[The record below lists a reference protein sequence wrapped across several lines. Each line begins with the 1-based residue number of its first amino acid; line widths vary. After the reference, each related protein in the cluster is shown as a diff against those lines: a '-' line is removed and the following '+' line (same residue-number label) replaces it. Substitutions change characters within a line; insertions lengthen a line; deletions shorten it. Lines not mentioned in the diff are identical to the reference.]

1 MHDLH
6 VRCSGSVGW
15 ALSAL
20 FQRGVLV
27 PVTAGTRLTDF
38 LLISLEIP
46 RADLEERVQTIFLD
60 GRPVDDPA
68 TAVMGP
74 GSVVALSASLPGLV
88 GATMRKG
95 GTYASL
101 RSSISHTEAA
111 REEHGR
117 QVGLR
122 HAEAL
127 QCAHGRART
136 SPPSARCDGPGLPA
150 SGPPP
155 GRNPVGGVRPGR
167 DGRCRRGYGAGPGQA
182 SGAGGGAHGA
192 PHDHTVTIRGLPKE
206 GTVPVITLHCY
217 ATLAAY
223 CPPRASWPC
232 PNPRTWP
239 VSWRCSESLPA
250 R

>member
-6 VRCSGSVGW
+6 VRCSGSLGW

-101 RSSISHTEAA
+101 RSSISH
-111 REEHGR
+111 RETTREDGGR
-117 QVGLR
+117 ESGL
-122 HAEAL
+122 ATLKLFNVLMGEIGPAL
-127 QCAHGRART
+127 LQRGVMV
-136 SPPSARCDGPGLPA
+136 PA
-150 SGPPP
+150 SRLLDLLRTGNQSAECSRAELDGVATDMDRVL
-155 GRNPVGGVRPGR
+155 GRLVELEEDP
-167 DGRCRRGYGAGPGQA
+167 
-182 SGAGGGAHGA
+182 
-192 PHDHTVTIRGLPKE
+192 IRLRM
-206 GTVPVITLHCY
+206 TTL
-217 ATLAAY
+217 
-223 CPPRASWPC
+223 
-232 PNPRTWP
+232 
-239 VSWRCSESLPA
+239 
-250 R
+250 

>member
-111 REEHGR
+111 REEHGSR
-117 QVGLR
+117 
-122 HAEAL
+122 
-127 QCAHGRART
+127 
-136 SPPSARCDGPGLPA
+136 
-150 SGPPP
+150 SG
-155 GRNPVGGVRPGR
+155 
-167 DGRCRRGYGAGPGQA
+167 
-182 SGAGGGAHGA
+182 
-192 PHDHTVTIRGLPKE
+192 
-206 GTVPVITLHCY
+206 Y
-217 ATLAAY
+217 ATLKLFNLLMGELGPALLQRGVMVPSSRILDLMRSADPAQR
-223 CPPRASWPC
+223 CH
-232 PNPRTWP
+232 RTEMDGVAVDTDQVLGRLVELEEEP
-239 VSWRCSESLPA
+239 MGLRMTTL
-250 R
+250 

>member
-27 PVTAGTRLTDF
+27 PVTDGTRLTDF

-101 RSSISHTEAA
+101 RSSISHTEGA
-111 REEHGR
+111 REEHG
-117 QVGLR
+117 
-122 HAEAL
+122 
-127 QCAHGRART
+127 GR
-136 SPPSARCDGPGLPA
+136 
-150 SGPPP
+150 SG
-155 GRNPVGGVRPGR
+155 
-167 DGRCRRGYGAGPGQA
+167 
-182 SGAGGGAHGA
+182 
-192 PHDHTVTIRGLPKE
+192 
-206 GTVPVITLHCY
+206 Y
-217 ATLAAY
+217 ATLKLFNVLMGELGPALLQRGVMVPASRLLDLL
-223 CPPRASWPC
+223 RAGNHS
-232 PNPRTWP
+232 
-239 VSWRCSESLPA
+239 VECSRAEMDGVAVDTDQVLGRLLELEEQPMGL
-250 R
+250 RITTL

>member
-111 REEHGR
+111 REDGGR
-117 QVGLR
+117 ESGLATLKLFNVLMGELGPALLQRGVMVPSSRILDLMRSADPAQRCHRAEMDGVAADMDRVLGRLLELEEEPMGLR
-122 HAEAL
+122 
-127 QCAHGRART
+127 
-136 SPPSARCDGPGLPA
+136 
-150 SGPPP
+150 
-155 GRNPVGGVRPGR
+155 
-167 DGRCRRGYGAGPGQA
+167 
-182 SGAGGGAHGA
+182 
-192 PHDHTVTIRGLPKE
+192 
-206 GTVPVITLHCY
+206 IT
-217 ATLAAY
+217 TL
-223 CPPRASWPC
+223 
-232 PNPRTWP
+232 
-239 VSWRCSESLPA
+239 
-250 R
+250 

>member
-88 GATMRKG
+88 GATMRMG

-111 REEHGR
+111 REEHGSR
-117 QVGLR
+117 
-122 HAEAL
+122 
-127 QCAHGRART
+127 
-136 SPPSARCDGPGLPA
+136 
-150 SGPPP
+150 SG
-155 GRNPVGGVRPGR
+155 
-167 DGRCRRGYGAGPGQA
+167 
-182 SGAGGGAHGA
+182 
-192 PHDHTVTIRGLPKE
+192 
-206 GTVPVITLHCY
+206 Y
-217 ATLAAY
+217 ATLKLFNLLMGEFGPALLQRGVMVPASRLLDLLRGENPSVE
-223 CPPRASWPC
+223 CSRAEMDGVATDMDRVLGRLLELEEEPMGL
-232 PNPRTWP
+232 RMTT
-239 VSWRCSESLPA
+239 L
-250 R
+250 